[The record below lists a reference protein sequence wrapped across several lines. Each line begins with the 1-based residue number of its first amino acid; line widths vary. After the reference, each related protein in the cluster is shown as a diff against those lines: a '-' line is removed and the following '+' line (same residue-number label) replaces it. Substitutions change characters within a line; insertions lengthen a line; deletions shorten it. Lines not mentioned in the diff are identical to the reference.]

1 MKHLHIKNPT
11 LQFALPVIC
20 ESVLSTTMNLVFSS
34 FIGGISGSSLTVIS
48 QGNMIITLIVAFLCI
63 FTTGSSVLCAR
74 LLGAGEQREASRVV
88 EQALLLSGI
97 FASAI
102 MTLCLIFTSPLLRL
116 LMPNAETAVLAE
128 GSAYFRVLILSLP
141 FLALTNTMVSVLRA
155 SGDSRTSMVINVT
168 VGILQLLFAFLFLK
182 VLALNVAGAGLTYL
196 LCRACG
202 MALAVYVL
210 RHSHRYML
218 SRQQLF
224 RLHWPTAKRIF
235 HIGIPASIESVFVQ
249 AGYLTAGSM
258 VIGLGAFEAAAYNV
272 ANTLYS
278 FAALPQGIFS
288 AIAMA
293 TIGHLI
299 GAKEY
304 QKAKKNGWQL
314 WGLAILSVL
323 VLNTLLYVLRSH
335 LTPLYSAD
343 PAVQTAAASAIT
355 IALLMNIPGASLNT
369 LIPQLQA
376 GGAVKTVM
384 FITLFGVWVVRL
396 PLTWLFCY
404 HWTWGAKGVFLA
416 NAIALYSRLVITTIC
431 FVRGKYLYM
440 RV

>member
-1 MKHLHIKNPT
+1 MRYPHLKNPT
-11 LQFALPVIC
+11 LRFAVPVII

-74 LLGAGEQREASRVV
+74 LLGAGERREASCVV
-88 EQALLLSGI
+88 EHALLLSGI
-97 FASAI
+97 FAVVI
-102 MTLCLIFTSPLLRL
+102 MTLCLMFTTPLLHL
-116 LMPNAETAVLAE
+116 LMPNAEPAVLTE
-128 GSAYFRVLILSLP
+128 GAAYFRVLILSLP
-141 FLALTNTMVSVLRA
+141 FLALSNTMVSVLRA
-155 SGDSRTSMVINVT
+155 SGDSRTSMFINVT
-168 VGILQLLFAFLFLK
+168 VGVLQLIFAFLFLK
-182 VLALNVAGAGLTYL
+182 VLALNVTGAGLTYL
-196 LCRACG
+196 LCRICG
-202 MALAVYVL
+202 MALAFCVL
-210 RHSHRYML
+210 RRSHRYAL
-218 SRQQLF
+218 SLRRAL
-224 RLHWPTAKRIF
+224 RLDWPTVKRIF
-235 HIGIPASIESVFVQ
+235 HIGVPASIEAVFVQ

-258 VIGLGAFEAAAYNV
+258 VIGLGTFEAAVYNV

-304 QKAKKNGWQL
+304 KKAKKNGWQL
-314 WGLAILSVL
+314 WGFAILSVL
-323 VLNTLLYVLRSH
+323 VLSAILYALRSR

-343 PAVQTAAASAIT
+343 PAVQAAAASAII
-355 IALLMNIPGASLNT
+355 IALLMNIPGVSLNT

-384 FITLFGVWVVRL
+384 LITLFGVWGVRL

-416 NAIALYSRLVITTIC
+416 NAIALYSRLIITTIC
-431 FVRGKYLYM
+431 FIRGKYLYM